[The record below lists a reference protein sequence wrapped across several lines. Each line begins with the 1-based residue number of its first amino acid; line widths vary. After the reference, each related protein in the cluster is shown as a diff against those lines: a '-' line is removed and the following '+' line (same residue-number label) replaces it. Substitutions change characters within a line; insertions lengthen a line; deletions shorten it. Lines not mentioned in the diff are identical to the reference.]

1 MMPICEGIGCEKTA
15 VFLGPNENPA
25 YCDYHLAQL
34 MTRIGEFVNRHKDP
48 LKPKPNAHYEVEN
61 AEIEHILNDIGS
73 KIGQKLPEGWG
84 FTLAI
89 ASYGEK
95 GSTFYISNVERSG
108 SIDMLKELIVK
119 LQEHKEVK
127 GDAS

>member
-25 YCDYHLAQL
+25 YCEEHLDKL
-34 MTRIGEFVNRHKDP
+34 VVRIGEWVSRN
-48 LKPKPNAHYEVEN
+48 KPAEKPNANFEIKN
-61 AEIEHILNDIGS
+61 SEIEHILNDIGT
-73 KIGQKLPEGWG
+73 KIGYKLPAGWG